1 MPIRIA
7 SLRHRIAKNGAM
19 LHKATMARVHSLG
32 ADHEPSEAEQT
43 LAEERRLLK
52 EERAKRQA
60 QALQP
65 RTKAIDKLVRTHHP
79 QAKEKP
85 KEKKEP
91 KEAKK
96 AKAGK
101 AHRPSRAEKHA
112 AQAAALQAASRAP
125 KKTAKT

>member
-7 SLRHRIAKNGAM
+7 SLTRRIARNGAM
-19 LHKATMARVHSLG
+19 LHKATTDRVRTLG
-32 ADHEPSEAEQT
+32 ADHEPSETERT

-60 QALQP
+60 QAEQP
-65 RTKAIDKLVRTHHP
+65 RAKAIDKLVRTHHP
-79 QAKEKP
+79 LAKEKP

-91 KEAKK
+91 KEP
-96 AKAGK
+96 KAGK

-125 KKTAKT
+125 KKPAKA

>member
-7 SLRHRIAKNGAM
+7 SLTHRIAKNGAL
-19 LHKATMARVHSLG
+19 LHKATMDRVHSLG

-60 QALQP
+60 QAQQP
-65 RTKAIDKLVRTHHP
+65 RAKAIDKLVRTHHP

-91 KEAKK
+91 KEAK
-96 AKAGK
+96 AGK

-112 AQAAALQAASRAP
+112 KQAAALQAASRAP
-125 KKTAKT
+125 KKSAKT